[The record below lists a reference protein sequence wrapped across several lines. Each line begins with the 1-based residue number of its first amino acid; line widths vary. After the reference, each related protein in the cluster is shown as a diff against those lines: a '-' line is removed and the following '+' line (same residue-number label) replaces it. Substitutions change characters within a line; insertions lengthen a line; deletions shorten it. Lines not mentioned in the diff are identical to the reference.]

1 MRTNNKRLRPWLA
14 ALLLSGCALDAR
26 VEAIQALTGDPI
38 NGESVYFNICEEC
51 HAEDLGGTD
60 KGPSLQ
66 IIVPRIDDD
75 QILRVVIVG
84 EEEMP
89 AFGDDLLDQE
99 IADVLSYVRQ
109 EAP

>member
-1 MRTNNKRLRPWLA
+1 MISSSILSRLWLLA
-14 ALLLSGCALDAR
+14 FLFVGCALDAR
-26 VEAIQALTGDPI
+26 VEAIQALAGDPV

-51 HAEDLGGTD
+51 HAEDLKGTD
-60 KGPSLQ
+60 KGPSLL
-66 IIVPRIDDD
+66 ILVPRLDDD
-75 QILRVVIVG
+75 KILRTIIAG
-84 EEEMP
+84 EDEMP